1 VAIYRKI
8 AVGAFW
14 RGDWSVGVTIVSG
27 IVGLWALCL
36 LSLVFTLPHEFM
48 SATEPA
54 GDGIQE
60 PTEP

>member
-1 VAIYRKI
+1 MYLRQWIERSSSERFGVA
-8 AVGAFW
+8 
-14 RGDWSVGVTIVSG
+14 IVSG

-54 GDGIQE
+54 GNAIE
-60 PTEP
+60 KPTGL

>member
-1 VAIYRKI
+1 MYRKV
-8 AVGAFW
+8 AAGAFR
-14 RGDWSVGVTIVSG
+14 RGDSERFGVTIVSG

-54 GDGIQE
+54 GDAIQE